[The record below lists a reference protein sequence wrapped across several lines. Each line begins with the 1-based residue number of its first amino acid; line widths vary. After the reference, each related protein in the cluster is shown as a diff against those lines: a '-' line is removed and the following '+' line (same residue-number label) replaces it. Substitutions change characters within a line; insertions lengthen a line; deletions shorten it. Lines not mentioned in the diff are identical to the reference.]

1 LLGTAAYQSSLVP
14 KDGDR
19 DLLAEALDAAHKRN
33 IRLHAWYTTACDEQY
48 IAAHPESGRYHCR
61 KGPDNRMVSLT
72 DEGYPVYME
81 KVVQEICRNYPID
94 GLHLDYIRYNHI
106 TSGWSDTDL
115 QCYAAAGADPDRLRD
130 MLDRMY
136 YHEEGKNENLLFDAY
151 RDGNAD
157 AVAFANARRKQVVQ
171 FARRLRNAAKAE
183 RNDLIIT
190 AALMPE
196 GAYDDPTFADLHYG
210 QNYTDAAG
218 LYDYVL
224 PMAYTK
230 SYEKDGVW
238 LRKLAENS
246 VGMDLKTVMGLQAF
260 AESTGITLR
269 DDIAALQNVPTDGI
283 CLFREGSCAMAYRNG
298 RGLTVYNATECT
310 ITGIAA
316 SCGSENE
323 KWQTELAP
331 GSEKQFCLP
340 FTADTVRAFSG
351 EQEICIYMTDV
362 DTP

>member
-1 LLGTAAYQSSLVP
+1 
-14 KDGDR
+14 
-19 DLLAEALDAAHKRN
+19 
-33 IRLHAWYTTACDEQY
+33 
-48 IAAHPESGRYHCR
+48 
-61 KGPDNRMVSLT
+61 M
-72 DEGYPVYME
+72 
-81 KVVQEICRNYPID
+81 
-94 GLHLDYIRYNHI
+94 
-106 TSGWSDTDL
+106 
-115 QCYAAAGADPDRLRD
+115 
-130 MLDRMY
+130 
-136 YHEEGKNENLLFDAY
+136 
-151 RDGNAD
+151 
-157 AVAFANARRKQVVQ
+157 Q
-171 FARRLRNAAKAE
+171 FARRLRDAAKAE

-196 GAYDDPTFADLHYG
+196 GAYDDPAFADLHYG

-246 VGMDLKTVMGLQAF
+246 VGMGLKTVMGLQAF

-310 ITGIAA
+310 ITGVAA